1 MIGVCSTFHDSDM
14 AGNQSIEL
22 SGRPGLNGLRFQ
34 KTVHVEK
41 SYYDMLSKLSAD
53 THLNAIYERNVQNGY
68 ARPMP
73 EGKLYF
79 DGMHFQLDER
89 NYITTEPNGKDMVRI
104 CSAIQEARR
113 QADHVLVSVHSHEF
127 AGTEPTEPAE
137 FLKTF
142 AHQCIDAGADA
153 IIGHGPHE
161 LRGIEIYQNKPI
173 FYSLGNFIFETD
185 TVRVQP
191 ADAYENA
198 DMPNT
203 TTVGAYIGMR
213 NHNGTTGYIVQK
225 NIWRS
230 IMAGFTVENGRICQ
244 IRLYPIDLH
253 MEKPRARIGVP
264 SIAENDDVLEYLAEL
279 SRPFG
284 TEIRI
289 SNHMGMI
296 EL

>member
-1 MIGVCSTFHDSDM
+1 
-14 AGNQSIEL
+14 
-22 SGRPGLNGLRFQ
+22 
-34 KTVHVEK
+34 
-41 SYYDMLSKLSAD
+41 
-53 THLNAIYERNVQNGY
+53 
-68 ARPMP
+68 
-73 EGKLYF
+73 
-79 DGMHFQLDER
+79 
-89 NYITTEPNGKDMVRI
+89 
-104 CSAIQEARR
+104 
-113 QADHVLVSVHSHEF
+113 
-127 AGTEPTEPAE
+127 
-137 FLKTF
+137 
-142 AHQCIDAGADA
+142 
-153 IIGHGPHE
+153 
-161 LRGIEIYQNKPI
+161 
-173 FYSLGNFIFETD
+173 
-185 TVRVQP
+185 
-191 ADAYENA
+191 
-198 DMPNT
+198 
-203 TTVGAYIGMR
+203 MR